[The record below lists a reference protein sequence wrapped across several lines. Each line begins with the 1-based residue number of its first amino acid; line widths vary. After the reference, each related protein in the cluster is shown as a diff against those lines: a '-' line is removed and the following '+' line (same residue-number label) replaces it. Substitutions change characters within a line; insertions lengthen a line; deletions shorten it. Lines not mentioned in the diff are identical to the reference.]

1 LHDIVSFTDLKEGVG
16 LKKTIMI
23 LVIVLA
29 AFFAIGCTQDVG
41 EPTVEEELP
50 TEDTEVLEENSQPA
64 DDTEESAGVVVEVA
78 IENFAFNP
86 ATVEISVGD
95 TVMWTNFDSAP
106 HTATG
111 NEGEFDSG
119 TLQTDQSFSFTFE
132 EAGDFDYICTIHPSM
147 EGVVVV
153 E

>member
-1 LHDIVSFTDLKEGVG
+1 MHDIVSFTDLKEGVG